1 MLPPAMPSHSTRTL
15 WLGIDLGTQSAKAAL
30 WQAAAGQRG
39 GCVVGEGSY
48 RYDVHYP
55 RLGWAEQAPRDW
67 EAALGPIVQAA
78 LTQAGA
84 RKSEVAAIG
93 VTGQL
98 DGTIAVDPAGE
109 PVSPALIWQDRRA
122 SCALSLSASRV
133 QELTGQVLDASH
145 LAPKARY
152 LLGERG
158 LAGVRFHQPV
168 SYLVERLTG
177 RAVMDPAL
185 ASMTLLLD
193 LHARRWSAE
202 LCAAW
207 GVPLTCLP
215 ELAPADELAAPLS
228 ARGAALTGL
237 PAGVP
242 VCVGTGDDF
251 AAALGAGL
259 LRPGRVSCSLGTAE
273 VVGALSDTAVIDRV
287 TDHVTGHAAPIVETH
302 LYPTGGYFIEN
313 PGWTCGGAVA
323 WLRRLVGISG
333 DRELDDLAA
342 AVPAGC
348 DGVGFFPALA
358 GAMTPA
364 WNADARGA
372 FFGLSSEHGR
382 GHLARAVLEGS
393 AFACRDVVERLAA
406 LGVPTERLLL
416 SGGGSASA
424 LWAQLHADVL
434 GRPVELAAR
443 ADATVL
449 GAIMLAA
456 LASGGARREDL
467 PALAGAPRH
476 VLTPRPST
484 AGDLERAYQRYRRH
498 AAALLAATP
507 DRDLRPL

>member
-1 MLPPAMPSHSTRTL
+1 MPSHSTRTL

-287 TDHVTGHAAPIVETH
+287 TDHATDRVTDHVTGHAAPIVETH
-302 LYPTGGYFIEN
+302 LYPTG
-313 PGWTCGGAVA
+313 
-323 WLRRLVGISG
+323 
-333 DRELDDLAA
+333 
-342 AVPAGC
+342 VPQI
-348 DGVGFFPALA
+348 F
-358 GAMTPA
+358 
-364 WNADARGA
+364 
-372 FFGLSSEHGR
+372 
-382 GHLARAVLEGS
+382 
-393 AFACRDVVERLAA
+393 
-406 LGVPTERLLL
+406 
-416 SGGGSASA
+416 
-424 LWAQLHADVL
+424 
-434 GRPVELAAR
+434 
-443 ADATVL
+443 
-449 GAIMLAA
+449 
-456 LASGGARREDL
+456 
-467 PALAGAPRH
+467 
-476 VLTPRPST
+476 
-484 AGDLERAYQRYRRH
+484 AGDELGLTGLTGEHSRTPMPWRH
-498 AAALLAATP
+498 
-507 DRDLRPL
+507 RG